1 MFCVCFCPID
11 SIVSVHRFGALHVS
25 VAQHLV
31 VIIAL
36 SDWVSRSHTRAG
48 LFSSLVFLFCPIFLL
63 WCLPLFLS
71 REGFDHSFPSSTL
84 TSTCGSI
91 QEEKRQREST

>member
-1 MFCVCFCPID
+1 MFCVCFRPID
-11 SIVSVHRFGALHVS
+11 SIVSVHLFGALHVS
-25 VAQHLV
+25 VAQHLL

-36 SDWVSRSHTRAG
+36 SDGSAG
-48 LFSSLVFLFCPIFLL
+48 VTQERGFFLLLVFHFSPIFLL